1 MLLSLATYLGLLLVQ
16 PAVVQFVPGAK
27 SDADNLLGS
36 VFSLILSK
44 LSALTSLAVVTKHR
58 SAAPPHLT

>member
-36 VFSLILSK
+36 VTLSK
-44 LSALTSLAVVTKHR
+44 SSALTSLAVVTKHR